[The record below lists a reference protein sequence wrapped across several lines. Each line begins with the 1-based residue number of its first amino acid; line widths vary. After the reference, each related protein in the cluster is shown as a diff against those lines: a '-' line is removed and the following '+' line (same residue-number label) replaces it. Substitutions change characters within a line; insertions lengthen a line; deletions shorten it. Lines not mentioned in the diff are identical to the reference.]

1 MRFVF
6 NTDSHPSLVYYGL
19 DEMRN
24 ECIIFFAKL
33 LFYYSDGITFIRG
46 VWCYHHRWWSKIA
59 LSHQLTVRPQLTH
72 MYRLAWVVWDGVIY
86 LRMYQVC
93 MVMLAHRG
101 VAPHVTNTRGNTN
114 PVKTGSVRNYAIYDK
129 WSIIIHY
136 HNDKCRSLHEKASKD
151 VKLVLLTTN
160 WITKHAW
167 RLIDHTH
174 VNIIVVLLIILLSQ
188 LENSSSY
195 WPISH
200 IWLVVACNSINT
212 TPFFTMGL
220 SRDDNKI
227 I

>member
-1 MRFVF
+1 MMIKNSVESS
-6 NTDSHPSLVYYGL
+6 TDCPPP
-19 DEMRN
+19 
-24 ECIIFFAKL
+24 
-33 LFYYSDGITFIRG
+33 T
-46 VWCYHHRWWSKIA
+46 W
-59 LSHQLTVRPQLTH
+59 

-93 MVMLAHRG
+93 MVMLAYYS

-151 VKLVLLTTN
+151 VRLVLLTTN

-174 VNIIVVLLIILLSQ
+174 VNIIVVLLKILLSQ

-220 SRDDNKI
+220 SQDDNKMI
-227 I
+227 KK